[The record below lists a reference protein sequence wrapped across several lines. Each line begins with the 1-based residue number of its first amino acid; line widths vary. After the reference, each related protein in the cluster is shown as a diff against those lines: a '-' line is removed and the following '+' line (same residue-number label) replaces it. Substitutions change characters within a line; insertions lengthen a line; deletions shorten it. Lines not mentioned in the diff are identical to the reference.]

1 MKNFKKIAFGL
12 MVGALAIG
20 FSAFT
25 TPKKLAGNWY
35 LPTTTISASSPARFD
50 FSNYNPAS
58 QATNPPTCQGAI
70 NVCAAEFADGVD
82 QQATDI
88 VLKSSN

>member
-25 TPKKLAGNWY
+25 NVKTTLATDWY
-35 LPTTTISASSPARFD
+35 APISNTLSPTSPAANNFSSYNSTPLAVEPTCGGEEFVCAARF
-50 FSNYNPAS
+50 PIT
-58 QATNPPTCQGAI
+58 TNPP
-70 NVCAAEFADGVD
+70 VERK
-82 QQATDI
+82 
-88 VLKSSN
+88 LKD